1 MPSQPKG
8 GESPPQ
14 LPQRKHLM
22 QTEIIIAKTLW
33 TIACNFAPALGLGVL
48 GLGYLWFTE
57 KR

>member
-1 MPSQPKG
+1 
-8 GESPPQ
+8 
-14 LPQRKHLM
+14 M
-22 QTEIIIAKTLW
+22 QTEMIIAKTLW

>member
-1 MPSQPKG
+1 
-8 GESPPQ
+8 
-14 LPQRKHLM
+14 M